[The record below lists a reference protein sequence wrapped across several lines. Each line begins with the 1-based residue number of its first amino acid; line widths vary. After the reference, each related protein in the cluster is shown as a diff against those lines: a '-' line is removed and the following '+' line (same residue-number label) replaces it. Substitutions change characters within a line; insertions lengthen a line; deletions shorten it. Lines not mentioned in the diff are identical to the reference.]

1 MFENSNSHKT
11 EKGKSRETS
20 KLSNKF
26 KSTYWIL
33 IIIQV
38 FLYKKKLSFLLYCD
52 KQKAIFLLQNKL
64 LKISR
69 DTNGCTITL
78 HFTYNQLIILRKI
91 IFCSNPYLVMCYFDV
106 FTCTIVYPLS
116 RRVLW
121 AVTRTLKAIHD
132 PRFLLVIFLLLCA
145 RIYETVAERKFFI
158 MIFFFSFLLLQ
169 LFIKKK
175 RHFFFIL
182 DLLQN

>member
-1 MFENSNSHKT
+1 M
-11 EKGKSRETS
+11 
-20 KLSNKF
+20 KLQQLRKKIF
-26 KSTYWIL
+26 HYDFFFLFAFATYD
-33 IIIQV
+33 
-38 FLYKKKLSFLLYCD
+38 KKKLSFLLYCD

-145 RIYETVAERKFFI
+145 RIYETVAAKKEN
-158 MIFFFSFLLLQ
+158 FSL
-169 LFIKKK
+169 
-175 RHFFFIL
+175 
-182 DLLQN
+182 